1 MSRCGFKLSLLI
13 RGRSTSMDPLAEDT
27 TMNNWYTT
35 ERMAQERHADFQREA
50 DVVTLLTSLE
60 DIADP
65 NPGPIDRMARAV
77 DRLKVRLAG
86 ALHRPIRGAH
96 SRV

>member
-1 MSRCGFKLSLLI
+1 
-13 RGRSTSMDPLAEDT
+13 MDPQTEET

-35 ERMAQERHADFQREA
+35 ERMAQERHADFRREA

-65 NPGPIDRMARAV
+65 NPGPVDRLLRAV
-77 DRLKVRLAG
+77 DRVKLRLAG
-86 ALHRPIRGAH
+86 ALHRPIGGAH
-96 SRV
+96 SRA